1 MVGMNLY
8 ETDPLFPWNR
18 LDDSPDLKTIRD
30 FFGQLPDGQLLAALH
45 EQRGRGRNDYP
56 VSSMWF
62 CALLQPLLRH
72 PTMQLTLDE
81 LKRNADLRRLGG
93 MEAVAEVPKPWNMS
107 RFLALLGKEPYRTM
121 LAGVFD
127 AMVRRLGG
135 AVPDL
140 GRHASGDS
148 THLSARKG
156 RSRGGRGEMQ
166 PDGGHKEYT
175 DKEGRCVKVLE
186 WFGYKLHLL
195 CDTRHEVAL
204 SYRVTP
210 ASTHDSQPLPE
221 LVEAARGNL
230 PEGRIETLAYDMA
243 ADDAGTH
250 GLLANYG
257 IKPLI
262 ETRALW
268 KGDPER
274 VLEHAGIGNI
284 VYNEAG
290 TVSCYDLASDPP
302 VRHEMAY
309 IGHEAKRGTLKYRCP
324 AMHRKWDC
332 PCHGRCNKDKCYGL
346 TVRVKQSLDLRRFPP
361 IPRATRTFERLYKGR
376 TASERVQARLKIFW
390 GVDDGNVAG
399 GAGFLASVGLV
410 MVAHIGL
417 AALLASRP
425 RRRTGTLGRLRLGNI
440 AKALAERT

>member
-1 MVGMNLY
+1 MAGMNLY

-440 AKALAERT
+440 AKALAERP

>member
-1 MVGMNLY
+1 M
-8 ETDPLFPWNR
+8 
-18 LDDSPDLKTIRD
+18 
-30 FFGQLPDGQLLAALH
+30 
-45 EQRGRGRNDYP
+45 
-56 VSSMWF
+56 
-62 CALLQPLLRH
+62 
-72 PTMQLTLDE
+72 
-81 LKRNADLRRLGG
+81 
-93 MEAVAEVPKPWNMS
+93 
-107 RFLALLGKEPYRTM
+107 
-121 LAGVFD
+121 
-127 AMVRRLGG
+127 
-135 AVPDL
+135 
-140 GRHASGDS
+140 
-148 THLSARKG
+148 
-156 RSRGGRGEMQ
+156 
-166 PDGGHKEYT
+166 
-175 DKEGRCVKVLE
+175 
-186 WFGYKLHLL
+186 
-195 CDTRHEVAL
+195 
-204 SYRVTP
+204 
-210 ASTHDSQPLPE
+210 
-221 LVEAARGNL
+221 EAARGNL

-440 AKALAERT
+440 AKALAERP

>member
-107 RFLALLGKEPYRTM
+107 RFLALLGKETYRTM

-361 IPRATRTFERLYKGR
+361 IPR
-376 TASERVQARLKIFW
+376 TAQPAQLLEVDKRFQICYSHARSFKKHKKHLSKK
-390 GVDDGNVAG
+390 DKNSYCNS
-399 GAGFLASVGLV
+399 LHE
-410 MVAHIGL
+410 MV
-417 AALLASRP
+417 
-425 RRRTGTLGRLRLGNI
+425 
-440 AKALAERT
+440 

>member
-361 IPRATRTFERLYKGR
+361 IPRATRTFERLYTGR

-410 MVAHIGL
+410 MGAHIGL
-417 AALLASRP
+417 AALLASSP
-425 RRRTGTLGRLRLGNI
+425 RRRTGTHGRLRLGNI
-440 AKALAERT
+440 AKALAERP

>member
-1 MVGMNLY
+1 MAGMNLY

-268 KGDPER
+268 KGAPER

-440 AKALAERT
+440 AKALAERP